1 MARKKNQ
8 ETRLKHST
16 ALSKEPEVLRNL
28 RIRESQNGATL
39 RTRII
44 DNKKQYNRKQK
55 HKKSFVSAEDFAFQ
69 MPLGLAISRTIGP
82 RNEIRLFW
90 KMLNLPAWI

>member
-55 HKKSFVSAEDFAFQ
+55 HKKSFASAEDFAFQ
-69 MPLGLAISRTIGP
+69 MSLGLVLSRTKG
-82 RNEIRLFW
+82 RETRYVYFG
-90 KMLNLPAWI
+90 KC